1 MQRLQTR
8 PQFQATMSGGTI
20 SRTPHFA
27 LHRLVLSSADVVKD
41 AEPTGPG
48 ATLSEQAPQA
58 LFVVPGCQAPQVW
71 LGALV
76 PKRWAKRSVTR
87 HTIKRQIYAVA
98 SEFDAQLQAL
108 PPAAYV
114 VRLRAG
120 FDRKQFISATSEPLK
135 RAVRTELQQL
145 LAHATRRKSPKPEA
159 SAELAPPAA
168 AAVEGA
174 G

>member
-1 MQRLQTR
+1 
-8 PQFQATMSGGTI
+8 MSGGTI

-27 LHRLVLSSADVVKD
+27 LHRLVLGAADVAKNT
-41 AEPTGPG
+41 APTGPG
-48 ATLSEQAPQA
+48 DLPSQQAPQA
-58 LFVVPGCQAPQVW
+58 LFVVPGCPVPQVW
-71 LGALV
+71 LGPLV

-87 HTIKRQIYAVA
+87 HAIKRQIYAVA

-120 FDRKQFISATSEPLK
+120 FDRKQFISAASEPLK
-135 RAVRTELQQL
+135 RAVRAELLQL
-145 LAHATRRKSPKPEA
+145 LAHATRRKGPKPEA
-159 SAELAPPAA
+159 AAETVQPPRVAA
-168 AAVEGA
+168 EGA